1 MQLKLLFGRMRRR
14 LSDHEEEI
22 TANHPLATSPCD
34 VSSSTPTM
42 SSCGHSMSTT
52 STCAMSSTS
61 STLPGPPFAI
71 NPEGG
76 DPAESS
82 SCWLCLEEGSDASGK
97 PLVRNCSCRGT
108 SGYAH
113 ISCIVNY
120 AEHKGRQCYRSSNQN
135 SGDDVCRYF
144 KFCPNCNQE
153 YQNDVQSDLSKA
165 MVSFVERK
173 LHDGTPR
180 ASHLRIDALL
190 DRLFVLSSR
199 PQEEG
204 SPEGQVIC
212 SKLMFLMEGMD
223 STMKA
228 KTYYALGC
236 FHSSIGHFKKSNGFL
251 EMARNML
258 QDAADSETSSGSE
271 IAEIE
276 NKLNR
281 SIDESIDVD
290 SLRKQY
296 EETIAKSGRETIL
309 TINAGVSLAKALYSA
324 DRKTE
329 AEKLLAN
336 LVATSRRVHG
346 QDHNCTKSAVTAL
359 QGLTLEDP
367 SSIDS
372 EFGDIEGWF
381 QSV

>member
-1 MQLKLLFGRMRRR
+1 MRRR
-14 LSDHEEEI
+14 SEHEEEI
-22 TANHPLATSPCD
+22 STKPPVTSPCD
-34 VSSSTPTM
+34 VSTST
-42 SSCGHSMSTT
+42 SSCGHSKDTSS
-52 STCAMSSTS
+52 STCTMLSST
-61 STLPGPPFAI
+61 STLPGSPYTI
-71 NPEGG
+71 KPEGAA
-76 DPAESS
+76 AEVS

-113 ISCIVNY
+113 ISCVINY
-120 AEHKGRQCYRSSNQN
+120 AEHKGRQCYGSINQN
-135 SGDDVCRYF
+135 SSDVCRYF
-144 KFCPNCNQE
+144 KCCPNCNQE

-180 ASHLRIDALL
+180 ASHLRIIALL
-190 DRLFVLSSR
+190 DRLFVLSSGAH
-199 PQEEG
+199 EEG
-204 SPEGQVIC
+204 SSEGQVIC
-212 SKLMFLMEGMD
+212 SKLMFLMDDGMD
-223 STMKA
+223 CAMKA

-236 FHSSIGHFKKSNGFL
+236 FHGSIGSLKKAKGYL
-251 EMARNML
+251 ETARNL
-258 QDAADSETSSGSE
+258 FQDADSDTSSVSD

-276 NKLNR
+276 LKLNG
-281 SIDESIDVD
+281 SNTSIDVD

-296 EETIAKSGRETIL
+296 EETLAKSGRETTL
-309 TINAGVSLAKALYSA
+309 TIDAGVSLAKALRSA
-324 DRKTE
+324 DRNFE

-346 QDHNCTKSAVTAL
+346 QDHNCTKSALNAL
-359 QGLTLEDP
+359 QELTLEAP

-372 EFGDIEGWF
+372 EFEDIEGWF